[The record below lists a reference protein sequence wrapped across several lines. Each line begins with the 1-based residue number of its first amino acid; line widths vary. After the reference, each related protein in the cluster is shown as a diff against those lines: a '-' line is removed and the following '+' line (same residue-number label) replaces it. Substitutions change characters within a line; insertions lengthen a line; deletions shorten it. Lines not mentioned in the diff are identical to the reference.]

1 MTRGLATRTSGLGER
16 QLRRANGCGD
26 DALPGDDRL
35 YRDTYF
41 GNPARSVWS
50 LTGFALCD
58 CDRLARCGCPCS
70 THRSSVA
77 GRAAAAPLLA
87 GKAIEQPLMNAAHLI
102 GEQREVGLVCK
113 QP

>member
-41 GNPARSVWS
+41 GDPARSVWS
-50 LTGFALCD
+50 LTGFCAL
-58 CDRLARCGCPCS
+58 RLRSPGPVRVPVFNARLL
-70 THRSSVA
+70 RR

-87 GKAIEQPLMNAAHLI
+87 GKTIEQPLMNAAHLI
-102 GEQREVGLVCK
+102 GEEREVGLVCK
-113 QP
+113 KP